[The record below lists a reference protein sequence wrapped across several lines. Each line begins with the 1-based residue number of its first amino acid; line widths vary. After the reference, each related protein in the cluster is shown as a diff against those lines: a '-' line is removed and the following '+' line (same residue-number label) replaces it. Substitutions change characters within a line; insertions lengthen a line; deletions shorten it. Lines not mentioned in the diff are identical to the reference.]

1 MEMIT
6 LQFSNDKKEPI
17 YQQLY
22 SYLKAEIQTGKIPY
36 EAKLPSK
43 RKLSAHLGISQNTIQ
58 AAYDQLMEEGYI
70 LSREKKGF
78 FVCKIDNLQHLT
90 VKSQD
95 LAVNSTDLSRVIY
108 DFTYHGVDMP
118 SFPFDLWRKLMKE
131 VLNEYDTELL
141 TPGDSL
147 GYYRLRSAISEYLH
161 QSRGVNCTSSQ
172 IIISSGT
179 EMLFQTL
186 IQLFDEDCTY
196 GIENPGYEKLNQL
209 FLGNRA
215 KFCAV
220 KIDQNGMLPLEI
232 QRSNAN
238 ILCIT
243 PAHQFPSGQI
253 MPINRRIQLLN
264 WANED
269 TTRYIIEDD
278 YDSEFKYSGKPV
290 PALQG
295 LSANEKVIY
304 MGSLS
309 KSISPTLRV
318 SYMVLPLH
326 LLKRY
331 HEKLSYILCPVPIL
345 EQKALCLFIE
355 NGSFERHLNKMRTI
369 YKKKRDIL
377 VKALSELNRGIE
389 IIGADAGLH
398 LLLRIPNGM
407 SEEMLVQ
414 SALANGVKT
423 YGISKYYFD
432 HSCSVEPPTL
442 LLGFAAIPERE
453 IPEAVRILQ
462 KAWF

>member
-1 MEMIT
+1 MDMIT
-6 LQFSNDKKEPI
+6 LQLSSDKKQPI

-22 SYLKAEIQTGKIPY
+22 SYLKAEIQIGRIPF

-78 FVCKIDNLQHLT
+78 YVCKIDNIQRLE
-90 VKSQD
+90 VKQQD
-95 LAVNSTDLSRVIY
+95 LIISSANLSRVSY

-118 SFPFDLWRKLMKE
+118 SFPFEHWRKLMKE

-147 GYYRLRSAISEYLH
+147 GYYRLRCAISEYLH
-161 QSRGVNCTSSQ
+161 QSRGVNCNSSQ

-186 IQLFDEDCTY
+186 IQLLDKDCTY

-209 FLGNRA
+209 FIGNRA
-215 KFCAV
+215 KFCAI
-220 KIDQNGMLPLEI
+220 KIDNNGMIPSEI
-232 QRSNAN
+232 GKKNAN
-238 ILCIT
+238 VLCIT

-269 TTRYIIEDD
+269 KTRYIIEDD

-295 LSANEKVIY
+295 LSVNEKVIY

-309 KSISPTLRV
+309 KSISPALRV
-318 SYMVLPLH
+318 SYMVLPPH
-326 LLKRY
+326 LLNRY
-331 HEKLSYILCPVPIL
+331 REKLSYILCPVPIL

-369 YKKKRDIL
+369 YKRKRDIL
-377 VKALSELNRGIE
+377 VKALYELNQGIE
-389 IIGADAGLH
+389 VIGADAGLH

-407 SEEMLVQ
+407 SEDMLVK
-414 SALANGVKT
+414 SALDHGVKT

-432 HSCSVEPPTL
+432 HSCPMKPPTL